1 MNEIVKIL
9 MVRDGMSREDAEG
22 VLDMARLDLAE
33 RLVAGEIPDDIC
45 MEYFGIEADYIMDLL

>member
-33 RLVAGEIPDDIC
+33 RLVVGEIPDDIC